1 VATAVVGIPL
11 GGVRCAGR
19 PEFCAAKTQI
29 LTRRIRV
36 RYKSVLSCFL
46 ALSALSIQGRAVQTE
61 DQPRLTGRWV
71 ARADIYGT
79 PVYLRLE
86 LDQQGEKLTG
96 TSNGDRLEGTVNG
109 NSMHVLVKPSSLMKD
124 GEDGMEELTGTLQN
138 GIISGIMVWT
148 EADNPTHPTSVR
160 FTATPAPS
168 RRIGPPQRFEFTP
181 TVFYQQFSAFNK
193 PVLTVSPGD
202 TIHTTTVDARGV
214 DLGGVRRFMRS
225 GNPETGPFYVS
236 TAMPGDTLVVHLKR
250 LRLNRDWAISDDG
263 IVNRGLNR
271 NLAIAMNGQK
281 SVRWHLDLAKGVA
294 SPEDP
299 GEHLAHYFVPLHPM
313 LGCVGVAPSPSQPT
327 TPDTGDSGGW
337 GGNMD
342 FNEIVE
348 GATVYLPV
356 ETIGALLYVGDGHA
370 AQGDG
375 ELNGDAL
382 ETSMDVEFTVDV
394 IPGKHIPYL
403 RVESPTHMIA
413 MGLDGSLD
421 EAFRS
426 ATANMA
432 QWLKD
437 EYKLT
442 PSEIAEVLGTAAE
455 YKVSEVAD
463 RNAGIVLKISKERLQ
478 TLTPTAK

>member
-1 VATAVVGIPL
+1 
-11 GGVRCAGR
+11 
-19 PEFCAAKTQI
+19 
-29 LTRRIRV
+29 
-36 RYKSVLSCFL
+36 
-46 ALSALSIQGRAVQTE
+46 
-61 DQPRLTGRWV
+61 
-71 ARADIYGT
+71 
-79 PVYLRLE
+79 
-86 LDQQGEKLTG
+86 
-96 TSNGDRLEGTVNG
+96 
-109 NSMHVLVKPSSLMKD
+109 M
-124 GEDGMEELTGTLQN
+124 
-138 GIISGIMVWT
+138 
-148 EADNPTHPTSVR
+148 
-160 FTATPAPS
+160 
-168 RRIGPPQRFEFTP
+168 GPPQRFEFTP

-327 TPDTGDSGGW
+327 TPDSGDSGGW